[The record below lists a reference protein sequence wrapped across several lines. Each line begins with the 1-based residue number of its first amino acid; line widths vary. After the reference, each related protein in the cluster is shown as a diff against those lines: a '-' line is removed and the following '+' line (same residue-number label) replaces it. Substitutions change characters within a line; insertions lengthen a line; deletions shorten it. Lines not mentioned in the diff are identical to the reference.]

1 MKKLLFAQYIDYA
14 NEKNRTTLIIL
25 NLLHE
30 LRVMTLS
37 QMTEMINLDFKM
49 NKSAV
54 AQQLSDLAKA
64 GFVEK
69 IRFGK
74 EMCYYLTKLGHQS
87 IGGVYT
93 IPKVPEY
100 NLHHYLAINC
110 YLIQVMRL
118 LKDHPRLKR
127 FVSERRQ
134 VYEAKDF
141 NKENKGVKY
150 FVADFQAVF
159 KGEGVANEI
168 IWYFEI
174 ELTMKT
180 LRRYQNGIFPKYVHM
195 LEKKENDQLFYVT
208 PNVSVKENLSYLQT
222 DLVYTELTNRA
233 QGKTKMVKVGHK
245 EVVAYD
251 WTRRLHLMDDKNF
264 YERLENFIPEA
275 PGINWFE

>member
-37 QMTEMINLDFKM
+37 QMTEMINLDFRM
-49 NKSAV
+49 NKSSV
-54 AQQLSDLAKA
+54 AQQISILAKA

-180 LRRYQNGIFPKYVHM
+180 LRRYQTGRIQTRNF
-195 LEKKENDQLFYVT
+195 ENQQGQKIYVT
-208 PNVSVKENLSYLQT
+208 EVVVEEFQLLES
-222 DLVYTELTNRA
+222 
-233 QGKTKMVKVGHK
+233 K
-245 EVVAYD
+245 EVTQSRQQARH
-251 WTRRLHLMDDKNF
+251 TQQGQGAQPASPAQPGNMDANYPLGGQDMDISDDDMPF
-264 YERLENFIPEA
+264 
-275 PGINWFE
+275 